1 MRELKKMATIIKN
14 APAITDEDVEV
25 INRSFEPYI
34 FYKNDKK
41 DRAQHCV
48 CSCCR
53 EHFTV
58 SELQR
63 TMTPEDREFLS
74 ATHNK
79 FVKCPKCGVMA
90 QKKQIGVVKSCSTL
104 GGYSRTVFVKRKS
117 ENEVFLIYTFNTKD
131 YLGLP
136 RYEAGKGL
144 VQSVEYD
151 TLPEYEVNAIY
162 YLTPNQ
168 QRMFKRNWYSNEWV
182 ETKIKEPIDK
192 TLIYNTSRN
201 RGYWLV
207 GTEQL
212 KSTFLKY
219 LDISRYERM
228 WKRCAGGC
236 GLSEIPYCKII
247 SFFARYKSLEFLEKQ
262 GFDDFVYQMLNKESE
277 APTLYDW
284 QATTPYKFFK
294 KLSKSEIKELK
305 GNDVCTR
312 GDVYFYLQ
320 MKAVNK
326 KISVEEYVELK
337 KAGGYYF
344 EALSKKMRKHKI
356 QTKTMLNFLNKLEN
370 GKKVDDFERLKA
382 YRVSTW
388 LDYVEAAEACGYD
401 LSVHNVLFPKELKT
415 AHDEAVAVREQIRF
429 ENEKKSQAEKLRK
442 EQDALNDKN
451 NLYAKRYKKLQKA
464 YEYADG
470 KYCVVIPK
478 GATEIVLEGRAL
490 GHCVGGYAERHIKGK
505 TTILFMRNVENTEE
519 ALVTIELNEESL
531 TVIQAHGKKNR
542 DPSDEE
548 QAFIDKWLKN
558 VKRRKNKKTS
568 KKKVA

>member
-41 DRAQHCV
+41 DRAQHCI

-58 SELQR
+58 PELQR
-63 TMTPEDREFLS
+63 TITPEDREFLS

-79 FVKCPKCGVMA
+79 FVKCPKCGVTA

-104 GGYSRTVFVKRKS
+104 GGNSRTVLVKRRS
-117 ENEVFLIYTFNTKD
+117 ENEVYLIYTYNTKD

-136 RYEAGKGL
+136 HYEAEKGL
-144 VQSVEYD
+144 IQNVEYD
-151 TLPEYEVNAIY
+151 TLPRYEVNAIY

-168 QRMFKRNWYSNEWV
+168 QRMFKKNWYSDMWD
-182 ETKIKEPIDK
+182 ETKIKEP
-192 TLIYNTSRN
+192 YNKNFVYNFSRN
-201 RGYWLV
+201 KGYWLV
-207 GTEQL
+207 GTEKL
-212 KSTFLKY
+212 ENTFLKY
-219 LDISRYERM
+219 FDLSKYKELWERS
-228 WKRCAGGC
+228 GGY
-236 GLSEIPYCKII
+236 GEIPYCKII
-247 SFFARYKSLEFLEKQ
+247 SLFARYKSLEFLEKQ
-262 GFDDFVYQMLNKESE
+262 GFDDFVFRMLIKESE

-305 GNDVCTR
+305 ENDVCTR
-312 GDVYFYLQ
+312 GDVYCYLQ

-344 EALSKKMRKHKI
+344 MALSKKMRKYKI
-356 QTKTMLNFLNKLEN
+356 QIKTMLNFLNKLEN
-370 GKKVDDFERLKA
+370 GKKVEDFERLKT

-401 LSVHNVLFPKELKT
+401 LSVHNVLFPKDLKT

-429 ENEKKSQAEKLRK
+429 ENEKKSQAEKLKK

-451 NLYAKRYKKLQKA
+451 NSYAKRYKELQKA
-464 YEYADG
+464 YEYCDE
-470 KYCVVIPK
+470 KYCIVIPK

-490 GHCVGGYAERHIKGK
+490 SHCVGGYAERHIKGK

-519 ALVTIELNEESL
+519 ALVTIELDEKSL

-542 DPSDEE
+542 DPSAEE

-558 VKRRKNKKTS
+558 VKRRKNKKSS

>member
-1 MRELKKMATIIKN
+1 MRELKKMETIIKN

-25 INRSFEPYI
+25 INHSFEPYI

-41 DRAQHCV
+41 DRAQHCI
-48 CSCCR
+48 CSYCR

-79 FVKCPKCGVMA
+79 FVKCPKCGVTA

-104 GGYSRTVFVKRKS
+104 GGYSRTVFVKRRS
-117 ENEVFLIYTFNTKD
+117 ENEVYLIYTYNTKD

-136 RYEAGKGL
+136 HYEAEKGL
-144 VQSVEYD
+144 VQNVKYD
-151 TLPEYEVNAIY
+151 TLPRYEVNTIY

-168 QRMFKRNWYSNEWV
+168 QRMFKRDWYSKLWEEKN
-182 ETKIKEPIDK
+182 IQEPFTK
-192 TLIYNTSRN
+192 TLDYCTSNN
-201 RGYWLV
+201 RGYWLL
-207 GTEQL
+207 GAEKL
-212 KSTFLKY
+212 ESTFLKY
-219 LDISRYERM
+219 LDISEYKEL
-228 WKRCAGGC
+228 WKRCTD
-236 GLSEIPYCKII
+236 GLREIPYCKII
-247 SFFARYKSLEFLEKQ
+247 SLFARYKSLEFLEKQ
-262 GFDDFVYQMLNKESE
+262 GFDDFVFQIIDKESE
-277 APTLYDW
+277 AATLYDW

-294 KLSKSEIKELK
+294 KLSKNEIKVLK
-305 GNDVCTR
+305 ENDICTR
-312 GDVYFYLQ
+312 GDVYRYLQ

-326 KISVEEYVELK
+326 KISIDEYKDLRKV
-337 KAGGYYF
+337 GGYYF
-344 EALSKKMRKHKI
+344 ETLTKKMRKYKI
-356 QTKTMLNFLNKLEN
+356 QIKTMLKYLNKR
-370 GKKVDDFERLKA
+370 GKGKTADARTKTKS
-382 YRVSTW
+382 RRMSRW

-401 LSVHNVLFPKELKT
+401 LSVHNVLFPKKLKT

-429 ENEKKSQAEKLRK
+429 ENEKKSQAEKLKK

-464 YEYADG
+464 YEYCDE
-470 KYCVVIPK
+470 KYCIVIPK

-490 GHCVGGYAERHIKGK
+490 SHCVGGYAERHIKGK

-531 TVIQAHGKKNR
+531 TVIQAHGKKDR
-542 DPSDEE
+542 DPSAEE

-558 VKRRKNKKTS
+558 VKGRKNKKTS

>member
-1 MRELKKMATIIKN
+1 MRELKKMETIIKN
-14 APAITDEDVEV
+14 APAITAEDVEV
-25 INRSFEPYI
+25 INRFFEPYI

-41 DRAQHCV
+41 DRAQHCI
-48 CSCCR
+48 CSYCR
-53 EHFTV
+53 EHFTA

-79 FVKCPKCGVMA
+79 FVKCPKCGVIA

-104 GGYSRTVFVKRKS
+104 GGYSRTVLVKRRS
-117 ENEVFLIYTFNTKD
+117 ENEVYLIYTYNTKE
-131 YLGLP
+131 YLELP
-136 RYEAGKGL
+136 HYEAEKGL
-144 VQSVEYD
+144 IESVEYD
-151 TLPEYEVNAIY
+151 TLPRYEVNAIY

-168 QRMFKRNWYSNEWV
+168 QRMFKKNWYSDMWD
-182 ETKIKEPIDK
+182 ETKIKEPFNK
-192 TLIYNTSRN
+192 TFVYNFLLN
-201 RGYWLV
+201 KGYWLV
-207 GTEQL
+207 GTE
-212 KSTFLKY
+212 KFENTFLKY
-219 LDISRYERM
+219 LDISKYAKLWER
-228 WKRCAGGC
+228 CTGGY
-236 GLSEIPYCKII
+236 SEIPYCKII
-247 SFFARYKSLEFLEKQ
+247 SLFARYRSLEFLEKQ
-262 GFDDFVYQMLNKESE
+262 GFDDFVFRMLIKESE

-305 GNDVCTR
+305 ENDVCTR
-312 GDVYFYLQ
+312 SDVYCYLQ

-344 EALSKKMRKHKI
+344 EALSKKMRKYKI
-356 QTKTMLNFLNKLEN
+356 QIKTMLNFLNKLEN
-370 GKKVDDFERLKA
+370 GKKVEDFERLKA

-415 AHDEAVAVREQIRF
+415 AHDEAVEVREQIRF
-429 ENEKKSQAEKLRK
+429 ENEKKSQAEKLKK

-464 YEYADG
+464 YEYSDG

-505 TTILFMRNVENTEE
+505 TTILFMRNVEKTEE

-542 DPSDEE
+542 DPSAEE

-558 VKRRKNKKTS
+558 AKRRKNKKAS

>member
-14 APAITDEDVEV
+14 APAITDEDVDV

-41 DRAQHCV
+41 GRAQHCI

-79 FVKCPKCGVMA
+79 FVKCPKCGVTA
-90 QKKQIGVVKSCSTL
+90 QKKQIGVVKSCSRL
-104 GGYSRTVFVKRKS
+104 WDYSRTVFVKRRS
-117 ENEVFLIYTFNTKD
+117 ENEVYLIYTYNTKG
-131 YLGLP
+131 YLESPHYEAEKGLIKNVKYDILP
-136 RYEAGKGL
+136 RH
-144 VQSVEYD
+144 
-151 TLPEYEVNAIY
+151 EVNAIY

-168 QRMFKRNWYSNEWV
+168 QRIFKRDWYSDMWD
-182 ETKIKEPIDK
+182 ETKIKEP
-192 TLIYNTSRN
+192 YNKNLVYNFSRN
-201 RGYWLV
+201 KGYWLV
-207 GTEQL
+207 GTE
-212 KSTFLKY
+212 KFENTFLKY
-219 LDISRYERM
+219 FDMSKYKELWERYT
-228 WKRCAGGC
+228 GGY
-236 GLSEIPYCKII
+236 SEIPYCKII
-247 SFFARYKSLEFLEKQ
+247 SLFARYKSLEFLEKQ
-262 GFDDFVYQMLNKESE
+262 GFDDFVFQMINKENE
-277 APTLYDW
+277 AATLYDW

-337 KAGGYYF
+337 KTGGYYF
-344 EALSKKMRKHKI
+344 EALSKKMRKYKI
-356 QTKTMLNFLNKLEN
+356 QIKTMLNFLNKLEN
-370 GKKVDDFERLKA
+370 GKKVDASERLKT

-401 LSVHNVLFPKELKT
+401 LSVHNVLFPKKLKT
-415 AHDEAVAVREQIRF
+415 AHDEAVAVREQVRF
-429 ENEKKSQAEKLRK
+429 ENEKKSQAKKLRE

-464 YEYADG
+464 YEYGDG

-490 GHCVGGYAERHIKGK
+490 SHCVGGYAERHIKGK

-519 ALVTIELNEESL
+519 ALVTIELDEKSL

>member
-14 APAITDEDVEV
+14 APAITDEDVEL

-34 FYKNDKK
+34 FYKTDKK

-63 TMTPEDREFLS
+63 TLAPEDREFLS

-79 FVKCPKCGVMA
+79 FVKCPKCGVTA
-90 QKKQIGVVKSCSTL
+90 QKKQIGVAKTCNNL
-104 GGYSRTVFVKRKS
+104 AGYTRTVFVKCRS
-117 ENEVFLIYTFNTKD
+117 ENEVFLIYTYNNKD

-136 RYEAGKGL
+136 HYEAEKGL
-144 VQSVEYD
+144 IQNMEYD

-168 QRMFKRNWYSNEWV
+168 QRMFKRDWYSDMWD
-182 ETKIKEPIDK
+182 ETKIKEP
-192 TLIYNTSRN
+192 YNKNLVYNFSRN
-201 RGYWLV
+201 KGYWLV
-207 GTEQL
+207 GKEKL
-212 KSTFLKY
+212 ENTFLKY
-219 LDISRYERM
+219 FDLSKYKELWER
-228 WKRCAGGC
+228 CTGY
-236 GLSEIPYCKII
+236 SEIPYCKII
-247 SFFARYKSLEFLEKQ
+247 SLFARYKSLEFLEKQ
-262 GFDDFVYQMLNKESE
+262 GFDDFVFRMLIKESE

-326 KISVEEYVELK
+326 KISVDEYVELK
-337 KAGGYYF
+337 KAGRYYF
-344 EALSKKMRKHKI
+344 EALSKKMRKYKI
-356 QTKTMLNFLNKLEN
+356 QIKTMLNFLNKLEN
-370 GKKVDDFERLKA
+370 GKKGEDFERLKT
-382 YRVSTW
+382 YRVSMW

-401 LSVHNVLFPKELKT
+401 LSVHNVLFPKKLKT

-429 ENEKKSQAEKLRK
+429 ENEKKSQAKKLRE

-451 NLYAKRYKKLQKA
+451 NSYAKRYKKLQKA
-464 YEYADG
+464 YEYCDE
-470 KYCVVIPK
+470 KYCIVIPK

-490 GHCVGGYAERHIKGK
+490 SHCVGGYAERHIKGK

-519 ALVTIELNEESL
+519 ALVTIELDEKSL

-542 DPSDEE
+542 DPSAEE

-558 VKRRKNKKTS
+558 VKGRKNKKSS

>member
-1 MRELKKMATIIKN
+1 MRELKKMETIIKN
-14 APAITDEDVEV
+14 APEISASDIEQ
-25 INRSFEPYI
+25 INSVFMPYI
-34 FYKNDKK
+34 FYKTDKK

-48 CSCCR
+48 CSFCR

-74 ATHNK
+74 ETHNK
-79 FVKCPKCGVMA
+79 FVKCPKCGVTA
-90 QKKQIGVVKSCSTL
+90 QKKQIGIARDCANLSE
-104 GGYSRTVFVKRKS
+104 YQRTVFVKRRS
-117 ENEVFLIYTFNTKD
+117 EQEVYLIYSYNSKEYSKPPLF
-131 YLGLP
+131 
-136 RYEAGKGL
+136 ESEKGF
-144 VQSVEYD
+144 VKNIEYD
-151 TLPEYEVNAIY
+151 TLPEASVEAIY

-168 QRMFKRNWYSNEWV
+168 QRVFIRSPYLRKWEEKKIAEPYTKTYYYNIMCPGKGYTIFGLDALGDTFLRYFDYEKFKRIFSSYAEFSFC
-182 ETKIKEPIDK
+182 K
-192 TLIYNTSRN
+192 T
-201 RGYWLV
+201 
-207 GTEQL
+207 
-212 KSTFLKY
+212 
-219 LDISRYERM
+219 IS
-228 WKRCAGGC
+228 
-236 GLSEIPYCKII
+236 L
-247 SFFARYKSLEFLEKQ
+247 FAKYKSFEFLAKQ
-262 GFDDFVYQMLNKESE
+262 GFDDFVFQMINKENE

-344 EALSKKMRKHKI
+344 EALSKKMRKYKI
-356 QTKTMLNFLNKLEN
+356 QIKTMLNFLNKLEN
-370 GKKVDDFERLKA
+370 GKKVEDFERLKT

-429 ENEKKSQAEKLRK
+429 ENEKKSQAEKLKK

-490 GHCVGGYAERHIKGK
+490 KHCVGGYAERHIKGK
-505 TTILFMRNVENTEE
+505 TTILFMRNAENTEE

-558 VKRRKNKKTS
+558 VKGRKNKKTS

>member
-41 DRAQHCV
+41 DRAQHCI
-48 CSCCR
+48 CSRCR

-79 FVKCPKCGVMA
+79 FVKCPKCGVTA

-104 GGYSRTVFVKRKS
+104 GGYSRTVLVKRRS
-117 ENEVFLIYTFNTKD
+117 ENEVYLIYTYNTKD
-131 YLGLP
+131 YLGFP
-136 RYEAGKGL
+136 HYEAEKGL
-144 VQSVEYD
+144 IQNVEYD
-151 TLPEYEVNAIY
+151 TLPRYEVNAIY

-168 QRMFKRNWYSNEWV
+168 QRMFKKNWYSDMWD
-182 ETKIKEPIDK
+182 ETKIKEPFNK
-192 TLIYNTSRN
+192 SLVYNFSRN
-201 RGYWLV
+201 TDYWLV
-207 GTEQL
+207 GTEKL
-212 KSTFLKY
+212 ENTFLKY
-219 LDISRYERM
+219 LDISKYAKL
-228 WKRCAGGC
+228 WGRCTRGY
-236 GLSEIPYCKII
+236 SEIPYCKII
-247 SFFARYKSLEFLEKQ
+247 SLFAKYKSLEFLAKQ
-262 GFDDFVYQMLNKESE
+262 GFDDFVFQMINKESE

-312 GDVYFYLQ
+312 GDVYCYLQ

-326 KISVEEYVELK
+326 NISVEEYVELK

-344 EALSKKMRKHKI
+344 EALSKKMRKYKI

-370 GKKVDDFERLKA
+370 GKKVEDFERLKA
-382 YRVSTW
+382 YRVSMW
-388 LDYVEAAEACGYD
+388 FDYVKAAEACGYD
-401 LSVHNVLFPKELKT
+401 LSVHNVLFPKDLKT

-429 ENEKKSQAEKLRK
+429 ENEKKSQAEKLKK

-451 NLYAKRYKKLQKA
+451 NSYAKRYKKLQKA
-464 YEYADG
+464 YEYCDE
-470 KYCVVIPK
+470 KYCIVIPK

-490 GHCVGGYAERHIKGK
+490 SHCVGGYAERHIKGK

>member
-41 DRAQHCV
+41 GRAQHCI

-79 FVKCPKCGVMA
+79 FVKCPKCGVTA
-90 QKKQIGVVKSCSTL
+90 QKKQIGVVKNCNNL
-104 GGYSRTVFVKRKS
+104 AGYTRTVFVKCRS
-117 ENEVFLIYTFNTKD
+117 ENEVFLIYTYNKKD

-136 RYEAGKGL
+136 HYEAEKGL
-144 VQSVEYD
+144 VQNVKYD
-151 TLPEYEVNAIY
+151 TLPRYEVNTIY

-168 QRMFKRNWYSNEWV
+168 QRIFKRNWYSDMWD
-182 ETKIKEPIDK
+182 ETKIKEP
-192 TLIYNTSRN
+192 YNKNLVYEFSRN
-201 RGYWLV
+201 KGYWLV
-207 GTEQL
+207 GTE
-212 KSTFLKY
+212 KFENTFLKY
-219 LDISRYERM
+219 FDLSKYKEL
-228 WKRCAGGC
+228 WERCAGY
-236 GLSEIPYCKII
+236 SEIPYCKII
-247 SFFARYKSLEFLEKQ
+247 SLFARYKSLEFLEKQ
-262 GFDDFVYQMLNKESE
+262 GFDDFVFRMLIKESE

-337 KAGGYYF
+337 KTGGYYF
-344 EALSKKMRKHKI
+344 EALSKKMRKYKI
-356 QTKTMLNFLNKLEN
+356 QIKTMLNFLNKLEN
-370 GKKVDDFERLKA
+370 GKKVDASERLKT

-401 LSVHNVLFPKELKT
+401 LSVHNVLFPKKLKT
-415 AHDEAVAVREQIRF
+415 AHDEAVAVREQVRF
-429 ENEKKSQAEKLRK
+429 ENEKKSQAKKLRE

-464 YEYADG
+464 YEYGDG

-490 GHCVGGYAERHIKGK
+490 SHCVGGYAERHIKGK

-519 ALVTIELNEESL
+519 ALVTIELDEKSL

>member
-14 APAITDEDVEV
+14 APAITDEEVEV

-41 DRAQHCV
+41 DRAQHCI
-48 CSCCR
+48 CSRCR
-53 EHFTV
+53 KHFTV

-63 TMTPEDREFLS
+63 ILTPEDREFLS

-79 FVKCPKCGVMA
+79 FVKCPKCGVTA
-90 QKKQIGVVKSCSTL
+90 QKKQIGVVKSCSRL
-104 GGYSRTVFVKRKS
+104 WDYSRTVFVKRRS
-117 ENEVFLIYTFNTKD
+117 ENEVYLIYTYNTKG
-131 YLGLP
+131 YLEP
-136 RYEAGKGL
+136 PHYEAGKGL
-144 VQSVEYD
+144 VQSVKYD
-151 TLPEYEVNAIY
+151 TLPRYEVNAIY

-168 QRMFKRNWYSNEWV
+168 QRIFKRNWYSDMWD
-182 ETKIKEPIDK
+182 ETKIKEP
-192 TLIYNTSRN
+192 YNKNLVYNFSRN
-201 RGYWLV
+201 KGYWLV
-207 GTEQL
+207 GTE
-212 KSTFLKY
+212 KFENTFLKY
-219 LDISRYERM
+219 FDLSKYKELWER
-228 WKRCAGGC
+228 CTGGY
-236 GLSEIPYCKII
+236 SEIPYCKII
-247 SFFARYKSLEFLEKQ
+247 SLFARYKSLEFLEKQ
-262 GFDDFVYQMLNKESE
+262 GFDDFVFRMLIKESE

-344 EALSKKMRKHKI
+344 EALSKKMRKYKI
-356 QTKTMLNFLNKLEN
+356 QIKTMLNFLNKLEN
-370 GKKVDDFERLKA
+370 GKKVDDFERLKT

-401 LSVHNVLFPKELKT
+401 LSVHNVLFPKKLKT
-415 AHDEAVAVREQIRF
+415 AHDEAVAVREQVRF

-490 GHCVGGYAERHIKGK
+490 SHCVGGYAERHIKGK
-505 TTILFMRNVENTEE
+505 TTILFMRNAENTEE
-519 ALVTIELNEESL
+519 ALVTIELDEKSL

-542 DPSDEE
+542 DPSAEE

>member
-41 DRAQHCV
+41 GRAQHCI

-63 TMTPEDREFLS
+63 TLAPEDREFLS

-79 FVKCPKCGVMA
+79 FVKCPKCGVTA
-90 QKKQIGVVKSCSTL
+90 QKKQIGVAKTCNNL
-104 GGYSRTVFVKRKS
+104 AGYTRTVFVKCRS
-117 ENEVFLIYTFNTKD
+117 ENEVFLIYTYNNKD

-136 RYEAGKGL
+136 HYEAEKGL
-144 VQSVEYD
+144 IQNMEYD

-168 QRMFKRNWYSNEWV
+168 QRMFKRDWYSNLWE
-182 ETKIKEPIDK
+182 EKNIQEPFSK
-192 TLIYNTSRN
+192 YLGYCTSNN
-201 RGYWLV
+201 RGYWLL
-207 GTEQL
+207 GKEKL
-212 KSTFLKY
+212 ENTFLKY
-219 LDISRYERM
+219 FDLSKYEEL
-228 WKRCAGGC
+228 WERCTGGY
-236 GLSEIPYCKII
+236 GEIPYCKII
-247 SFFARYKSLEFLEKQ
+247 SLFARYKSLEFLEKQ
-262 GFDDFVYQMLNKESE
+262 GFDDFVFRMLIKESE

-312 GDVYFYLQ
+312 GDVYQYLQ
-320 MKAVNK
+320 LKSVNE
-326 KISVEEYVELK
+326 KINIDEYIELRK
-337 KAGGYYF
+337 VGSYYF
-344 EALSKKMRKHKI
+344 ETLTKKMKKYKI
-356 QTKTMLNFLNKLEN
+356 QIKTMLKYLNEREK
-370 GKKVDDFERLKA
+370 GKTTDDRTKTKSKCML
-382 YRVSTW
+382 RW
-388 LDYVEAAEACGYD
+388 LDYIEAAEACGYD
-401 LSVHNVLFPKELKT
+401 LTVHNVLFPKNLNT
-415 AHDEAVAVREQIRF
+415 AHDEAVAIREQVRL
-429 ENEKKSQAEKLRK
+429 ENEKK
-442 EQDALNDKN
+442 EQDMLNAL
-451 NLYAKRYKKLQKA
+451 YEKRYKKLQKV
-464 YEYADG
+464 YEYSDG
-470 KYCVVIPK
+470 KYCIIIPK
-478 GATEIVLEGRAL
+478 EATEIVLEGRAL
-490 GHCVGGYAERHIKGK
+490 SHCVGGYAERHIKGK
-505 TTILFMRNVENTEE
+505 TTILFMRNVQRVRTP
-519 ALVTIELNEESL
+519 LITIELKERSL

-542 DPSDEE
+542 DSSAEE

-558 VKRRKNKKTS
+558 VKGRKNKKSS

>member
-1 MRELKKMATIIKN
+1 MRELKKMETIIKN
-14 APAITDEDVEV
+14 APAITDEDVEF
-25 INRSFEPYI
+25 INRCFEPYI

-41 DRAQHCV
+41 GRAQHCI

-79 FVKCPKCGVMA
+79 FVKCPKCGVTA

-104 GGYSRTVFVKRKS
+104 GDYSRTVFVKRRS
-117 ENEVFLIYTFNTKD
+117 ENEVYLIYTYNTKD

-136 RYEAGKGL
+136 HHEAEKGL
-144 VQSVEYD
+144 IQDVEYD

-168 QRMFKRNWYSNEWV
+168 QRMFKQNWYSDMWY
-182 ETKIKEPIDK
+182 ETKIKEPFNK
-192 TLIYNTSRN
+192 NLVYNFSRN
-201 RGYWLV
+201 KGYWLV
-207 GTEQL
+207 GTEKL
-212 KSTFLKY
+212 KNTFLKY
-219 LDISRYERM
+219 LDISKYAKL
-228 WKRCAGGC
+228 WGRCTGGY
-236 GLSEIPYCKII
+236 SEIPYCKII
-247 SFFARYKSLEFLEKQ
+247 SLFARYRSLEFLEKQ
-262 GFDDFVYQMLNKESE
+262 GFDDFVFQMINKESE

-294 KLSKSEIKELK
+294 KLSKSEIIELK

-312 GDVYFYLQ
+312 GDVYCYLQ

-344 EALSKKMRKHKI
+344 EALSKKMRKYKI
-356 QTKTMLNFLNKLEN
+356 QIKTMLNFLNKLEN
-370 GKKVDDFERLKA
+370 GKKVEDFERLKT

-388 LDYVEAAEACGYD
+388 LDYVVAAEACGYD

-415 AHDEAVAVREQIRF
+415 AHDEAVAVREQVRF

-451 NLYAKRYKKLQKA
+451 NLYAKRYKKLQKV
-464 YEYADG
+464 YEYSDG

-490 GHCVGGYAERHIKGK
+490 SHCVGGYAERHIKGK

>member
-1 MRELKKMATIIKN
+1 MRELKKMETIIKN

-79 FVKCPKCGVMA
+79 FVKCPKCGVTA

-104 GGYSRTVFVKRKS
+104 GGYSRTVFVKRRS
-117 ENEVFLIYTFNTKD
+117 ENEVYLIYTYNTKD

-136 RYEAGKGL
+136 HYEAEKGL
-144 VQSVEYD
+144 IQNVEYD
-151 TLPEYEVNAIY
+151 TLPRYEVNAIY

-168 QRMFKRNWYSNEWV
+168 QRMFKKNWYSDMWD
-182 ETKIKEPIDK
+182 ETKIKEPFNK
-192 TLIYNTSRN
+192 KLVYNFSYN
-201 RGYWLV
+201 KGYWLV
-207 GTEQL
+207 GTEKL
-212 KSTFLKY
+212 ENTFLKY
-219 LDISRYERM
+219 LDTSKYEKL
-228 WKRCAGGC
+228 WGRCTRGY
-236 GLSEIPYCKII
+236 SEIPYCKII
-247 SFFARYKSLEFLEKQ
+247 SLFARYKSLEFLEKQ
-262 GFDDFVYQMLNKESE
+262 GFDDFVFRMLIKESE

-312 GDVYFYLQ
+312 GDVYCYLQ
-320 MKAVNK
+320 MKAVNN

-370 GKKVDDFERLKA
+370 GKKVDDFERLKT

-415 AHDEAVAVREQIRF
+415 AHDEAVAVREQVRF
-429 ENEKKSQAEKLRK
+429 ENEKKRQAEKLRK

-451 NLYAKRYKKLQKA
+451 NSYAKRYKKLQKA
-464 YEYADG
+464 YEYSDG

-490 GHCVGGYAERHIKGK
+490 SHCVGGYAERHIKGK
-505 TTILFMRNVENTEE
+505 TTILFMRKVENTEE

-558 VKRRKNKKTS
+558 VKRRKNKKS
-568 KKKVA
+568 NKKKVA

>member
-63 TMTPEDREFLS
+63 ILTPEDREFLS

-79 FVKCPKCGVMA
+79 FVKCPKCGVTA
-90 QKKQIGVVKSCSTL
+90 QKKQIGVAKTCNNLVGCT
-104 GGYSRTVFVKRKS
+104 RTVFVKCRS
-117 ENEVFLIYTFNTKD
+117 ENEVFLIYTYNKKD

-136 RYEAGKGL
+136 HYEAEKGL
-144 VQSVEYD
+144 IQNMEYD

-168 QRMFKRNWYSNEWV
+168 QRMFKRDWYSNLWE
-182 ETKIKEPIDK
+182 EKNIQEPFTKY
-192 TLIYNTSRN
+192 LGYCTSNN
-201 RGYWLV
+201 RGYWLL
-207 GTEQL
+207 GKEKL
-212 KSTFLKY
+212 ESTFLKY
-219 LDISRYERM
+219 LNIAEYKEL
-228 WKRCAGGC
+228 WQLCTY
-236 GLSEIPYCKII
+236 GLREIPYCKII
-247 SFFARYKSLEFLEKQ
+247 SLFARYKSLEFLKKQ
-262 GFDDFVYQMLNKESE
+262 GFDDFVFRMLIKESE

-294 KLSKSEIKELK
+294 KLSKYEIKKLK
-305 GNDVCTR
+305 ENDVCTR
-312 GDVYFYLQ
+312 GDVYQYLQ
-320 MKAVNK
+320 LKSVNE
-326 KISVEEYVELK
+326 KINIDEYIELRK
-337 KAGGYYF
+337 VGSYYF
-344 EALSKKMRKHKI
+344 ETLTKKMQKYKI
-356 QTKTMLNFLNKLEN
+356 QIKTMLKYLNEREK
-370 GKKVDDFERLKA
+370 GKTTDDRTKTKYKCML
-382 YRVSTW
+382 RW
-388 LDYVEAAEACGYD
+388 LDYIEAAEACGYD
-401 LSVHNVLFPKELKT
+401 LTVHNVLFPKNLNT
-415 AHDEAVAVREQIRF
+415 AHDEAVAIREQVRL
-429 ENEKKSQAEKLRK
+429 ENEKK
-442 EQDALNDKN
+442 EQDMLNAL
-451 NLYAKRYKKLQKA
+451 YEKRYKKLQKV
-464 YEYADG
+464 YEYSDG
-470 KYCVVIPK
+470 KYCIIIPK
-478 GATEIVLEGRAL
+478 EATEIVLEGRAL
-490 GHCVGGYAERHIKGK
+490 SHCVGGYAERHIKGK

-519 ALVTIELNEESL
+519 ALVTIELNEKSL
-531 TVIQAHGKKNR
+531 TVIQTHGKKNR
-542 DPSDEE
+542 DPSVEE

>member
-1 MRELKKMATIIKN
+1 MRELKKMETIIKN

-41 DRAQHCV
+41 DRAQHCI

-58 SELQR
+58 PELQR
-63 TMTPEDREFLS
+63 TITPEDREFLS

-79 FVKCPKCGVMA
+79 FVKCPKCGVTA

-104 GGYSRTVFVKRKS
+104 GGYSRTVLVKRRS
-117 ENEVFLIYTFNTKD
+117 ENEVYLIYTYNTKD

-136 RYEAGKGL
+136 HYEAEKGL
-144 VQSVEYD
+144 IQNVEYD
-151 TLPEYEVNAIY
+151 TLPRYEVNAIY

-168 QRMFKRNWYSNEWV
+168 QRMFKKNWYSDMWD
-182 ETKIKEPIDK
+182 ETKIKEPFNK
-192 TLIYNTSRN
+192 TFVYNFSRN
-201 RGYWLV
+201 TGYWLV
-207 GTEQL
+207 GTEKL
-212 KSTFLKY
+212 ENTFLKY
-219 LDISRYERM
+219 LEISKYAKL
-228 WKRCAGGC
+228 WGRCTGGY
-236 GLSEIPYCKII
+236 SEIPYCKII
-247 SFFARYKSLEFLEKQ
+247 SLFAKYKSLEFLAKQ
-262 GFDDFVYQMLNKESE
+262 GFDDFVFQMINKESE

-312 GDVYFYLQ
+312 GDVYCYLQ
-320 MKAVNK
+320 MKAVNN

-429 ENEKKSQAEKLRK
+429 ENEKKSQAEKLKK

-464 YEYADG
+464 YEYCDE
-470 KYCVVIPK
+470 KYCIVIPK

-490 GHCVGGYAERHIKGK
+490 SHCVGGYAERHIKGK

-558 VKRRKNKKTS
+558 VKGRKNKKTS

>member
-1 MRELKKMATIIKN
+1 MRELKKMETIIKN

-41 DRAQHCV
+41 DRAQHCI

-63 TMTPEDREFLS
+63 TMAPEDREFLS

-79 FVKCPKCGVMA
+79 FVKCPKCGVTA
-90 QKKQIGVVKSCSTL
+90 QKKQIGVVKSCSRL
-104 GGYSRTVFVKRKS
+104 WDYSRTVFVKRRS
-117 ENEVFLIYTFNTKD
+117 ENEVYLIYTYNTKG
-131 YLGLP
+131 YLELP
-136 RYEAGKGL
+136 HYEAGKGL
-144 VQSVEYD
+144 VQSVKYD
-151 TLPEYEVNAIY
+151 TLPRYEVNAIY

-168 QRMFKRNWYSNEWV
+168 QRIFKRNWYSDMWD
-182 ETKIKEPIDK
+182 ETKIKEPCNK
-192 TLIYNTSRN
+192 NLVYNFSRN
-201 RGYWLV
+201 KGYWLV
-207 GTEQL
+207 GTE
-212 KSTFLKY
+212 KFENTFLKY
-219 LDISRYERM
+219 FDLSKYKELWER
-228 WKRCAGGC
+228 CTGAY
-236 GLSEIPYCKII
+236 SEIPYCKII
-247 SFFARYKSLEFLEKQ
+247 SLFARYKSLEFLEKQ
-262 GFDDFVYQMLNKESE
+262 GFDDFVFRMLLKESE

-344 EALSKKMRKHKI
+344 EALSKKMRKYKI
-356 QTKTMLNFLNKLEN
+356 QLKTMLNFLNKLEN
-370 GKKVDDFERLKA
+370 GKKVDDFERLKT

-388 LDYVEAAEACGYD
+388 LDYVEAAEDCEYD
-401 LSVHNVLFPKELKT
+401 LTVHNVLFPKNLT
-415 AHDEAVAVREQIRF
+415 AAHDEAVAIRERVRF
-429 ENEKKSQAEKLRK
+429 ENEKKNQAEKLK
-442 EQDALNDKN
+442 EEQDALNDKN
-451 NLYAKRYKKLQKA
+451 NSYAKRYKKLQKA

-470 KYCVVIPK
+470 KYCIVIPK

-490 GHCVGGYAERHIKGK
+490 SHCVGGYAERHIKGK
-505 TTILFMRNVENTEE
+505 TTILFMRNTENAEE
-519 ALVTIELNEESL
+519 ALVTIELDEGSL

-542 DPSDEE
+542 NPSDEE

-558 VKRRKNKKTS
+558 VKGRKNKKTS

>member
-1 MRELKKMATIIKN
+1 MRELKKMETIIKN

-41 DRAQHCV
+41 GRAQHCI

-79 FVKCPKCGVMA
+79 FVKCPKCGVTA
-90 QKKQIGVVKSCSTL
+90 QKKQIGVVKSCSRL
-104 GGYSRTVFVKRKS
+104 WDYSRTVFVKRRS
-117 ENEVFLIYTFNTKD
+117 ENEVYLIYTYNTKG
-131 YLGLP
+131 YLEFP
-136 RYEAGKGL
+136 HYEAEKGL
-144 VQSVEYD
+144 IKNVKYD
-151 TLPEYEVNAIY
+151 TLPRYEVNAIY

-168 QRMFKRNWYSNEWV
+168 QRIFKRNWYSDMWD
-182 ETKIKEPIDK
+182 ETKIKEPYDK
-192 TLIYNTSRN
+192 NLVYNFSCKK
-201 RGYWLV
+201 GYWLV
-207 GTEQL
+207 GTE
-212 KSTFLKY
+212 KFENTFLKY
-219 LDISRYERM
+219 FDLSKYKELWER
-228 WKRCAGGC
+228 CTGGY
-236 GLSEIPYCKII
+236 GEIPYCKII
-247 SFFARYKSLEFLEKQ
+247 SLFARYKSLEFLEKQ
-262 GFDDFVYQMLNKESE
+262 GFDDFVFRMLIKESE

-344 EALSKKMRKHKI
+344 EALSKKMRKYKI
-356 QTKTMLNFLNKLEN
+356 QIKTMLNFLNKLEN
-370 GKKVDDFERLKA
+370 GKKVDDFERLKT

-401 LSVHNVLFPKELKT
+401 LSVHNVLFPKKLKT
-415 AHDEAVAVREQIRF
+415 AHDEAVAVREQVRF
-429 ENEKKSQAEKLRK
+429 ENEKKSQAKKLRE

-464 YEYADG
+464 YEYGDG

-490 GHCVGGYAERHIKGK
+490 KHCVGGYAERHIKGK
-505 TTILFMRNVENTEE
+505 TTILFMRNTENAEE
-519 ALVTIELNEESL
+519 ALVTIELDEGSL

-542 DPSDEE
+542 NPSDEE

-558 VKRRKNKKTS
+558 VKGRKNKKTS

>member
-1 MRELKKMATIIKN
+1 MRELKKMETIIKN

-25 INRSFEPYI
+25 INHSFEPYI

-79 FVKCPKCGVMA
+79 FVKCPKCGVTA
-90 QKKQIGVVKSCSTL
+90 QKKQIGIARDCANLSE
-104 GGYSRTVFVKRKS
+104 YQRTVLVKRRSEQEVYLIYSYNSKEYSKPPLFESEKGFVKNIK
-117 ENEVFLIYTFNTKD
+117 
-131 YLGLP
+131 
-136 RYEAGKGL
+136 
-144 VQSVEYD
+144 YD
-151 TLPEYEVNAIY
+151 TLPEASVEAIY

-168 QRMFKRNWYSNEWV
+168 QRVFIRSPYSRKWE
-182 ETKIKEPIDK
+182 EKKIAEPYTK
-192 TLIYNTSRN
+192 TYYYNTVCPGK
-201 RGYWLV
+201 GYTIFGIDAL
-207 GTEQL
+207 GD
-212 KSTFLKY
+212 TFLRYFDYKKFKHIFNSY
-219 LDISRYERM
+219 AEFPFCKTIS
-228 WKRCAGGC
+228 
-236 GLSEIPYCKII
+236 L
-247 SFFARYKSLEFLEKQ
+247 FAKYKSFEFLAKQ
-262 GFDDFVYQMLNKESE
+262 GYGEFVRGIVFNPSAE

-344 EALSKKMRKHKI
+344 EALSKKMRKYKI
-356 QTKTMLNFLNKLEN
+356 QIKTMLNFLNKLEN
-370 GKKVDDFERLKA
+370 GKKVEDFERLKT

-429 ENEKKSQAEKLRK
+429 ENEKKSQAEKLKK

-464 YEYADG
+464 YEYSDG

-490 GHCVGGYAERHIKGK
+490 SHCVGGYAERHIKGK
-505 TTILFMRNVENTEE
+505 TTILFMRNAENTEE

-542 DPSDEE
+542 NPSEEE
-548 QAFIDKWLKN
+548 QAFINKWLKN
-558 VKRRKNKKTS
+558 AKRRKNKKTS